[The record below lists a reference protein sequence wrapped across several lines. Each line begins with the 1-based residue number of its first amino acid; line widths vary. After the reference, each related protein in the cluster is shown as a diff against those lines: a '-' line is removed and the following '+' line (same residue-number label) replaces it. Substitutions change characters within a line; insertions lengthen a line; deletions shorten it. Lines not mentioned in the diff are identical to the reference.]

1 MEKKI
6 FLDLDGVILDSEKRV
21 VDLKK
26 RYNDLSWDDF
36 FNIID
41 WDKLLSESIS
51 INNSIEIINDI
62 QKIKNNISILTK
74 VHTLI
79 EAQAKINELR
89 NKRNITIPIIIVPPH
104 IKKSQI
110 YIPTNGEILVDDS
123 EKNIKDWNINGGKG
137 ILFCQDDNIDNNK
150 VKSLEF
156 LLK

>member
-1 MEKKI
+1 MERKI

-26 RYNDLSWDDF
+26 IYNDLSWDDF

-51 INNSIEIINDI
+51 INNSVEIINDI
-62 QKIKNNISILTK
+62 QKSKNNISILTK
-74 VHTLI
+74 VHTLL

-104 IKKSQI
+104 IRKSQI

-123 EKNIKDWNINGGKG
+123 EKNIKDWNIKGGRG
-137 ILFCQDDNIDNNK
+137 ILFCQDDNIDDNK

>member
-26 RYNDLSWDDF
+26 TYNDLSWDDF

-51 INNSIEIINDI
+51 INNSVEIINDI
-62 QKIKNNISILTK
+62 QKRKNNISILTK
-74 VHTLI
+74 VHTLL

-104 IKKSQI
+104 IRKSQI

-123 EKNIKDWNINGGKG
+123 EKNINDWNIKGGRG
-137 ILFCQDDNIDNNK
+137 ILFCHDDNIDNNK